1 MWVKNMIPFNKIGE
15 VLHELQNLTDF
26 VIIGDTIVDIELK
39 RKGTESD
46 VDLFVLG
53 VSVLIED
60 DKIREFAYER
70 GWDYGKTPI
79 DTPRLLVPINDEQLQ
94 IDLYENIQ
102 DFFVPKDILDNA
114 IDVKIGGYT
123 FKSVRLEDYILLKA
137 NAFREEDEDEL
148 KTIVYLIG
156 EGKLKIDKDYLKNH
170 IEIFEENANS
180 IRERL
185 SSVGIKI

>member
-114 IDVKIGGYT
+114 INVKIGGYT

>member
-1 MWVKNMIPFNKIGE
+1 MIPFNKIGE

-114 IDVKIGGYT
+114 IYVKIGGYT